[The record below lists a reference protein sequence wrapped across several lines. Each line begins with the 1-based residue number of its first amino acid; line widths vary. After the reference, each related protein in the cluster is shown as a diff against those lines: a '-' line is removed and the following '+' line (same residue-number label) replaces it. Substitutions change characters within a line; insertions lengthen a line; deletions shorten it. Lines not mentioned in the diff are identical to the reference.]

1 MRKLRQLDLPTGTRE
16 SVGPG
21 STWGL
26 IHQSTLSPRP
36 PGAPLVR
43 HLTFPCPP
51 STPSPV
57 RGTLLAHVPTML
69 TPCILVLIPLST
81 SLKLSPSASVPKGPA
96 YLDFEAE
103 SKTHI

>member
-16 SVGPG
+16 SVSPGP
-21 STWGL
+21 TWGL
-26 IHQSTLSPRP
+26 LHQSTESPASWSP
-36 PGAPLVR
+36 AGPSS
-43 HLTFPCPP
+43 HLPV
-51 STPSPV
+51 SSYTPSPV
-57 RGTLLAHVPTML
+57 TETLLAHVPTML